1 MIEMHENHKYIE
13 SLFFEQVN
21 NMTRRK
27 PSTYDLWGWV
37 NMSMEAKQHYN
48 QELVQLMK
56 EHDLLYPE
64 EEEQIMSYLWVT
76 H

>member
-1 MIEMHENHKYIE
+1 
-13 SLFFEQVN
+13 
-21 NMTRRK
+21 
-27 PSTYDLWGWV
+27 
-37 NMSMEAKQHYN
+37 MSSEAKQHYN
-48 QELVQLMK
+48 QELVQIMK

>member
-1 MIEMHENHKYIE
+1 MIYGGESMSSEAREHESN
-13 SLFFEQVN
+13 
-21 NMTRRK
+21 
-27 PSTYDLWGWV
+27 
-37 NMSMEAKQHYN
+37 YN

-64 EEEQIMSYLWVT
+64 EEEQIMSYLWMT